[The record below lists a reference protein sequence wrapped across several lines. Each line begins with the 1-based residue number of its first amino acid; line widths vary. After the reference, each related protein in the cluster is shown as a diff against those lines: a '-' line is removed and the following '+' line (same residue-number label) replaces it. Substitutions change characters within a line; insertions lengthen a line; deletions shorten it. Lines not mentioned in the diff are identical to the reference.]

1 MKERVVFQINVP
13 VTAALA
19 YADGLKVEGRY
30 GDQVMYSLSDE
41 RVMYVPPAVRDQLIE
56 MGIRQRE
63 PFSICKA
70 ERREGSR
77 RFIEWVVKRLDSEQR
92 SVQSS
97 EPTRDQPLVR
107 ATSSTTGAT
116 GKVGTQGNGKPNGP
130 VLGTAHG
137 SATGQAPLRAA
148 LVASIDAALE
158 AERYAAKQGRSIRF
172 GSEDLRAMA
181 LSLFIQH
188 ARNGGAG

>member
-19 YADGLKVEGRY
+19 YADGLRVEGRY

-41 RVMYVPPAVRDQLIE
+41 RVMYVPPAVRDRLME
-56 MGIRQRE
+56 LGIRQRE
-63 PFSICKA
+63 PFSICKV

-77 RFIEWVVKRLDSEQR
+77 RFIEWVVKRLPPESCEL
-92 SVQSS
+92 
-97 EPTRDQPLVR
+97 TRDQPLPG
-107 ATSSTTGAT
+107 ATPSITGAT
-116 GKVGTQGNGKPNGP
+116 GVGSQGNGKPSAR
-130 VLGTAHG
+130 GTGTPNSSTA
-137 SATGQAPLRAA
+137 GQAPLRAA

-158 AERYAAKQGRSIRF
+158 AERYAAAQGRSIRF

-188 ARNGGAG
+188 ARDGGVR

>member
-1 MKERVVFQINVP
+1 MKERVVFEINVP

-56 MGIRQRE
+56 LGIRQRE
-63 PFSICKA
+63 PFSICKV

-77 RFIEWVVKRLDSEQR
+77 RFIQWVVKRLPSE
-92 SVQSS
+92 SS
-97 EPTRDQPLVR
+97 ELTRDQPLPG
-107 ATSSTTGAT
+107 AAPSGTAAT
-116 GKVGTQGNGKPNGP
+116 GIGTQGNGKPNGTVP
-130 VLGTAHG
+130 GTPNG
-137 SATGQAPLRAA
+137 STAGQAPLRAA

-158 AERYAAKQGRSIRF
+158 AERYAAERGRSIRF

-188 ARNGGAG
+188 ARDGGVR

>member
-1 MKERVVFQINVP
+1 MKERVVFQVNVP

-19 YADGLKVEGRY
+19 YADGIKVQGRY

-41 RVMYVPPAVRDQLIE
+41 RVMYVPPAVRDQLLQL
-56 MGIRQRE
+56 GIRQRE

-70 ERREGSR
+70 ERREGNR
-77 RFIEWVVKRLDSEQR
+77 RFIEWAVKRLPSEQP
-92 SVQSS
+92 SLQSC
-97 EPTRDQPLVR
+97 ELTREQRLPG
-107 ATSSTTGAT
+107 AAPSTTAAAGGVGA
-116 GKVGTQGNGKPNGP
+116 QGNGKPDGTVAGTPNGS
-130 VLGTAHG
+130 H
-137 SATGQAPLRAA
+137 TGQELRAA

-158 AERYAAKQGRSIRF
+158 AERYAAEQGLSVRF

-188 ARNGGAG
+188 ARNGGVR